1 MELSAPSVACF
12 EGLDGFIEREYIDSG
27 RLAGAQLAIS
37 HRGSLHEACFGHLD
51 RERTRA
57 MTPDALFRIYSMT
70 KPITSVA
77 FMMLVEEGLIGLE
90 DPVSRYLPAWSNL
103 PLRDGQASSRE
114 MRIVDLLCHTS
125 GLTYGI
131 QYRTE
136 IDAMYRKALSMN
148 PDGQALEDFIAVLGR
163 IPLEFDPG
171 TVWNYS
177 VSTDVLAH
185 LIEKVSGRPFQ
196 QFLRQRLLDPLGMTD
211 TDFVVP
217 ASKRARL
224 AECYVHRAEERLG
237 LPGSS
242 FEGDRSANPTFFSGG
257 GGLVSTV
264 KDYLEFCRLILNQG
278 RCGEARLLSRKTLQ
292 MMSTNHLP
300 RGVDLSAA
308 AQGLFSDAGYAGIGF
323 GLGWATTIDP
333 RRAQMPGNPGDAFWS
348 GMANTFFWCDPS
360 EDLSC
365 VFMTQILPSNTYP
378 LQRQIK
384 TLVYRAIEGSGS

>member
-1 MELSAPSVACF
+1 MDLAAPSLACF
-12 EGLDGFIEREYIDSG
+12 ENLDRFIEREYIDSG

-37 HRGSLHEACFGHLD
+37 HHGSLHEACFGHLD
-51 RERTRA
+51 RERLRP
-57 MTPDALFRIYSMT
+57 MPPDALFRIFSMT

-90 DPVSRYLPAWSNL
+90 DPVSRYIPSWSNL
-103 PLRDGQASSRE
+103 SLRGDRAAGRE
-114 MRIVDLLCHTS
+114 MRITDLLSHTS

-136 IDAMYRKALSMN
+136 IDALYRKALSMK
-148 PDGQALEDFIAVLGR
+148 PDGQTLDEFVVALGR

-171 TVWNYS
+171 SVWNYS
-177 VSTDVLAH
+177 VSTDVLGY
-185 LIEKVSGRPFQ
+185 LIEKVSGRPFH
-196 QFLRQRLLDPLGMTD
+196 QFLRQRVLDPLGMTD
-211 TDFVVP
+211 TDFWVP
-217 ASKRARL
+217 ASKRGRL
-224 AECYVHRAEERLG
+224 AECYVHRADERLG
-237 LPGSS
+237 LPGTS
-242 FEGDRSANPTFFSGG
+242 FEADHSASPTFFSGG

-264 KDYLEFCRLILNQG
+264 KDYLSFCSVILNHG
-278 RCGEARLLSRKTLQ
+278 RSGNGRLLSRKTLQ

-300 RGVDLSAA
+300 RGVDLSTAA
-308 AQGLFSDAGYAGIGF
+308 RGLFSGTNHAGIGF

-333 RRAQMPGNPGDAFWS
+333 MRALSPGNPGDAFWS

-365 VFMTQILPSNTYP
+365 VFMTQILPSDTYP

-384 TLVYRAIEGSGS
+384 TLAYRAIDGMSS

>member
-1 MELSAPSVACF
+1 MELSAPCLACF
-12 EGLDGFIEREYIDSG
+12 EGLDRFIEREYIDSG

-37 HRGSLHEACFGHLD
+37 HRGSLHETCFGHLD

-57 MTPDALFRIYSMT
+57 LTPDALFRIYSMT

-90 DPVSRYLPAWSNL
+90 DPVSRYMPDWSNL
-103 PLRDGQASSRE
+103 RLRGGQSSSRE
-114 MRIVDLLCHTS
+114 MRIVDLLSHTS

-136 IDAMYRKALSMN
+136 IDAIYRKALSMN
-148 PDGQALEDFIAVLGR
+148 PDGQTLGEFIVALGS

-177 VSTDVLAH
+177 VSTDVLAY
-185 LIEKVSGRPFQ
+185 LIEKVSGRSFH
-196 QFLRQRLLDPLGMTD
+196 QFLRQRLFDPLGMTD
-211 TDFVVP
+211 TDFWVP
-217 ASKRARL
+217 ASKRERL
-224 AECYVHRAEERLG
+224 AECYVHRADERLG

-242 FEGDRSANPTFFSGG
+242 FDVDRSANPTFFSGG

-278 RCGEARLLSRKTLQ
+278 RCGDARLLSRKSLQ

-300 RGVDLSAA
+300 RGVDLSTA
-308 AQGLFSDAGYAGIGF
+308 AQGLFSDASYAGIGF
-323 GLGWATTIDP
+323 GLGWATTIDS
-333 RRAQMPGNPGDAFWS
+333 RRALLPGNPGDAFWS

-360 EDLSC
+360 EDLCC
-365 VFMTQILPSNTYP
+365 VFMTQILPSDTYP

-384 TLVYRAIEGSGS
+384 TLVYRAIDGS